1 MSRALDGELAASL
14 KSGDPTAAYRS
25 ISELFVP
32 TPDGDLLELEIL
44 GRSHPFPEGC
54 YVLRDGCAAAVSKL
68 GLVQA
73 FFVGRKIL
81 TGHIDGTSP
90 RKDDELL
97 AATAVM
103 LLMDPEH
110 LTAANTR
117 KRVLQRRISSG
128 HSPVS
133 RSSLK
138 AEKHFLDSLLTS
150 RLHRHTKSPTLWAH
164 LQWLLREFSSAGIPI
179 LGISDLKNVIF
190 VAGERHPRNYY
201 AWNHARFLLRTASLA
216 PDEAGLTAV
225 MKWCAQ
231 HHTDTSG
238 WSFLYFFLTNM
249 ASSGPESAHKALE
262 GVLALVQ
269 SLRLTNESVWV
280 FLRTLAASPLT
291 GEEDHS
297 RFLTFSRSFI
307 ETSKLSTDHGMLRSA
322 LGWCETHRTKPT
334 PTELGVTRS
343 NPDGFAHLQA
353 LQGKQKTGR

>member
-1 MSRALDGELAASL
+1 MSRALEGELAASL

-32 TPDGDLLELEIL
+32 NLDGDLLELEIL
-44 GRSHPFPEGC
+44 GRSHPFPDDC

-73 FFVGRKIL
+73 FLVGRKIL
-81 TGHIDGTSP
+81 TGQLDGTSP
-90 RKDDELL
+90 RKDDEIL

-117 KRVLQRRISSG
+117 KRVLRGRISRG
-128 HSPVS
+128 NSPAL
-133 RSSLK
+133 RSTLE

-164 LQWLLREFSSAGIPI
+164 LQWLLREFSSVGIPI
-179 LGISDLKNVIF
+179 LGLPDLKRIVF

-201 AWNHARFLLRTASLA
+201 TWNHARFLLRTGSLA
-216 PDEAGLTAV
+216 PDEDGLMAV

-238 WSFLYFFLTNM
+238 WSFLYFFLSNM
-249 ASSGPESAHKALE
+249 APSDPESTHKALE

-280 FLRTLAASPLT
+280 FLRTLAASALT
-291 GEEDHS
+291 GEEDYS
-297 RFLTFSRSFI
+297 KFLTFSRSFI
-307 ETSKLSTDHGMLRSA
+307 ESSKSSTDHGVLRSA

-334 PTELGVTRS
+334 PTEPGVAQIQ
-343 NPDGFAHLQA
+343 P
-353 LQGKQKTGR
+353 